1 MTNAQ
6 RLSIAIAVVIGSA
19 ELGGC
24 AAEVAAFKK
33 ADAATRGATETCFGV
48 ARAGQNDCRTRAHV
62 CAGWS
67 RRDRDPGAF
76 VYVPAGTCQKIVG
89 GRNEES

>member
-6 RLSIAIAVVIGSA
+6 RLSIVIAVIFGGA
-19 ELGGC
+19 ELSGC
-24 AAEVAAFKK
+24 AAQVAAFKK
-33 ADAATRGATETCFGV
+33 ADAAARGATEACFGV
-48 ARAGQNDCRTRAHV
+48 ARAGQNDCRTHANV

-76 VYVPAGTCQKIVG
+76 VYVPAGSCQKIVG